1 NKCRD
6 DSLTQGK
13 NRGRP
18 EHRGLLSPSRCLSS
32 GSSARSTAKARFHSP
47 CTDRPGSPQ
56 PLTGI
61 CPHFPRPRVATT
73 TLGGLAGLAKRVP
86 AQRGRGCPSRDRSCG
101 DRPRGTRD
109 TDGGRGAAV
118 SNSELLTQ
126 AALGRPLGSWQRV
139 SRQAARR
146 RSLSPPSC
154 GAGGLPGP
162 GLREDIMAGRLWC
175 KAIFAGYKRGLRNQ
189 REHTAL
195 LKIEGVY
202 ARQETD
208 FYLGKR
214 CAYVYKAKNNTVT
227 PGGKPNRTRVIWG
240 KVTRAHGNSGMV
252 RAKFRSN
259 LPAKAIGHRIRV
271 MLYPSRI

>member
-1 NKCRD
+1 
-6 DSLTQGK
+6 
-13 NRGRP
+13 
-18 EHRGLLSPSRCLSS
+18 
-32 GSSARSTAKARFHSP
+32 AF
-47 CTDRPGSPQ
+47 
-56 PLTGI
+56 
-61 CPHFPRPRVATT
+61 
-73 TLGGLAGLAKRVP
+73 
-86 AQRGRGCPSRDRSCG
+86 
-101 DRPRGTRD
+101 
-109 TDGGRGAAV
+109 
-118 SNSELLTQ
+118 
-126 AALGRPLGSWQRV
+126 
-139 SRQAARR
+139 
-146 RSLSPPSC
+146 
-154 GAGGLPGP
+154 
-162 GLREDIMAGRLWC
+162 RLWC
-175 KAIFAGYKRGLRNQ
+175 KATFAGYKRGLRNQ

-271 MLYPSRI
+271 VSGFILATRY